1 MKNQK
6 NYCPRNDIY
15 NMMIRLH
22 ARHNRTDQARGLFFE
37 MQEWRCK
44 PDAETYN
51 ALINAHGRAGQSRW
65 AMNIMED
72 MLRASVCTYPS
83 QSVNI

>member
-6 NYCPRNDIY
+6 NYCARTDMY

-37 MQEWRCK
+37 MQKCRYGMTGEGFSFAK
-44 PDAETYN
+44 
-51 ALINAHGRAGQSRW
+51 
-65 AMNIMED
+65 
-72 MLRASVCTYPS
+72 V
-83 QSVNI
+83 

>member
-37 MQEWRCK
+37 MQEWRYAFCFCILCIFSDY
-44 PDAETYN
+44 PITV
-51 ALINAHGRAGQSRW
+51 GSRLVRKEIPLGKW
-65 AMNIMED
+65 
-72 MLRASVCTYPS
+72 
-83 QSVNI
+83 

>member
-1 MKNQK
+1 MKHQK

-37 MQEWRCK
+37 MQEWRYAFFVLFLHLMYFSCHTITNLSNNK
-44 PDAETYN
+44 
-51 ALINAHGRAGQSRW
+51 
-65 AMNIMED
+65 NIKFHD
-72 MLRASVCTYPS
+72 VLHVSSAYV
-83 QSVNI
+83 VNF